1 MIKPD
6 QIAYINARLIDPASG
21 LDTMG
26 ALITFGNEIQA
37 LGPDLFP
44 GDGTKNLSDQFQ
56 VIDCQGHILCPGL
69 IDMRVFVGEPGAE
82 NKETLSTASQ
92 AAAAGGVTS
101 IIVMP
106 NTDPVIDDASLVD
119 FIKRRSRDTAIINV
133 YPMAALTMGLEGT
146 HLTEMGLLREAGAIA
161 FTDGYRPVTSSRLM
175 RNALSYAS
183 TFGALVVHH
192 AEDTSLSQNGAINE
206 GEFASRLGL
215 AGIPAA
221 AETIMVERDVALV
234 ELTQGRYHLS
244 QVSCAASLRV
254 IEQAKQRDLDIT
266 CAASVHHLALNELD
280 VGEYRTFFKTN
291 PPLRAEEDRQAMVD
305 GLNRGVID
313 IIVSSH
319 DPQAPENKRL
329 PFADATPGS
338 VGLETLLPVTLELYH
353 NGHVE
358 LNVLLR
364 ALTTA
369 PAQRLGLPSGRLAT
383 GAPADLTLFDLDTPY
398 VFDAN
403 TLKSKSKNTLF
414 DGRKLQGRVL
424 RTVVNG
430 KTVFEYNNAD
440 TSSLSGAK

>member
-1 MIKPD
+1 MITPD
-6 QIAYINARLIDPASG
+6 QIAYINARLVDPASG
-21 LDTMG
+21 LDTDG
-26 ALITFGNEIQA
+26 ALITFGGEIQA
-37 LGPDLFP
+37 VGPDLFP
-44 GDGTKNLSDQFQ
+44 GEGASNVSDQFQ
-56 VIDCQGHILCPGL
+56 VIDCQGHVLCPGL

-82 NKETLSTASQ
+82 HKETLATASQ
-92 AAAAGGVTS
+92 AAAAGGVTT

-119 FIKRRSRDTAIINV
+119 FIKRRSRDTANVNV
-133 YPMAALTMGLEGT
+133 YPMAALTKGLEGT
-146 HLTEMGLLREAGAIA
+146 HLTEMGLLKEAGAIA
-161 FTDGYRPVTSSRLM
+161 FTDGHRSVTSSRLM
-175 RNALSYAS
+175 RQALSYAS

-192 AEDTSLSQNGAINE
+192 AEEPSLSQDGAMNE

-244 QVSCAASLRV
+244 QLSCAASLRA
-254 IEQAKQRDLDIT
+254 IEQAKERGLDIT
-266 CAASVHHLALNELD
+266 CAVSAHHLALNELD

-305 GLNRGVID
+305 GLSRGVID

-338 VGLETLLPVTLELYH
+338 VGLETLLPVALEHYH

-358 LNVLLR
+358 LGNLLR
-364 ALTTA
+364 ALTYA
-369 PAQRLGLPSGRLAT
+369 PAQRLGLPSGRLAP
-383 GAPADLTLFDLDTPY
+383 GAPADLVLIDLDKPII
-398 VFDAN
+398 FDAS
-403 TLKSKSKNTLF
+403 TLKSRSKNTPF

-424 RTVVNG
+424 RTVVGG
-430 KTVFEYNNAD
+430 KSVFECE
-440 TSSLSGAK
+440 SVVSLSGER